1 MEYAPAA
8 RRPPEEPPEAVRRGN
23 ARPWYPVLGVL
34 LVVVALTAGWTLVD
48 AALDDRE
55 RIAAGS
61 ALVLGPDDEIALLRV
76 EGHGWALGRSAS
88 DPDMAY
94 ALSRDGVD
102 LTARYVPLTGT
113 GDPGTLWAGLRK
125 VQSVADSGSRLSAGH
140 PLTGARG
147 AIGRSG
153 SLTGAGRAGSAT
165 VWLPPGRGYAVEIV
179 VLARPGAAP
188 GAVADA
194 TAMARGLTFPQGAP

>member
-1 MEYAPAA
+1 MDRAPAA
-8 RRPPEEPPEAVRRGN
+8 RRPPEEPPRDRRGSV
-23 ARPWYPVLGVL
+23 RPWQAVLGVL
-34 LVVVALTAGWTLVD
+34 LVVVALTAGWPLID
-48 AALDDRE
+48 GALGDRE
-55 RIAAGS
+55 RVAAGT
-61 ALVLGPDDEIALLRV
+61 ALVLGPDDEIAVLRV
-76 EGHGWALGRSAS
+76 TGHGWTLSKSSS

-102 LTARYVPLTGT
+102 LAARYVPLTGA
-113 GDPGTLWAGLRK
+113 GDPGALWGGLRK
-125 VQSVADSGSRLSAGH
+125 VQSVADSGSRLGAGRR
-140 PLTGARG
+140 LTGARG

-153 SLTGAGRAGSAT
+153 SLTGGGRVGSAT
-165 VWLPPGRGYAVEIV
+165 VWLPPGLGYAVEII